1 MEERRGV
8 ETGAATESWT
18 VEHGAGSLDRMLGRD
33 GVNNVRSYCW
43 LAASM
48 SASMSSSASSVS
60 SQKAFISTS
69 DCTKL
74 EILLLRTLVTKHTLS
89 NVYAQSKPVIRLV
102 QCVVRTV

>member
-1 MEERRGV
+1 
-8 ETGAATESWT
+8 
-18 VEHGAGSLDRMLGRD
+18 
-33 GVNNVRSYCW
+33 
-43 LAASM
+43 
-48 SASMSSSASSVS
+48 MSSSALSVS
-60 SQKAFISTS
+60 SQKKAFISTD